1 LHLFYCSGHGASGFP
16 AHNAAAYNPCERE
29 AKVKGVLVVAVVCLA
44 VGIGVI
50 FGYCNGTTGL
60 QFGYPLSA
68 SSIHIDITTTGAG
81 VPIAVGLVS
90 IGSILLVVATIIA
103 VTGMVRRK
111 GNMEPTRRRES
122 AFEE

>member
-1 LHLFYCSGHGASGFP
+1 
-16 AHNAAAYNPCERE
+16 
-29 AKVKGVLVVAVVCLA
+29 VKGVLVVAVVCLA
-44 VGIGVI
+44 AGIGVI

-81 VPIAVGLVS
+81 VPIAVGLLAF
-90 IGSILLVVATIIA
+90 GAFLLIVATIIA
-103 VTGMVRRK
+103 LVGMFRRK
-111 GNMEPTRRRES
+111 SDTEPTKRRET

>member
-1 LHLFYCSGHGASGFP
+1 M
-16 AHNAAAYNPCERE
+16 
-29 AKVKGVLVVAVVCLA
+29 KGVLVVAVICLA
-44 VGIGVI
+44 AGIGVI

-81 VPIAVGLVS
+81 VPVAVGLVS
-90 IGSILLVVATIIA
+90 IGAFLLIVATIIA
-103 VTGMVRRK
+103 IVGIFRRK
-111 GNMEPTRRRES
+111 GNSHPTRRRET